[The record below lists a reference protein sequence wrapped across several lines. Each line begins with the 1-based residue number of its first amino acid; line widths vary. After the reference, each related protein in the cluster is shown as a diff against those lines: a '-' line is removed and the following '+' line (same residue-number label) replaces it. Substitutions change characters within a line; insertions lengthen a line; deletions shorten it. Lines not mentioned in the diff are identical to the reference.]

1 MDEYV
6 KMTILPPEQIADMV
20 RVSDF
25 MLAHPSVIVS
35 DIRTRF
41 KLSREA
47 YNMIFDLTMPLFRK
61 QSGSSY
67 WRSKYSM
74 QREGVKNLIKN
85 GRSFLR
91 QQHTDKELAEEF
103 RLFIKNLDSVI
114 EDSDVGKLN
123 ERMQKELET
132 FDHDEEDNIADCIL
146 GPK

>member
-61 QSGSSY
+61 QSNSSY

-91 QQHTDKELAEEF
+91 QPHTDRELADAF
-103 RLFIKNLDSVI
+103 RMFIKDLDVVI

-123 ERMQKELET
+123 ERMQKELEV
-132 FDHDEEDNIADCIL
+132 FGHDEEDNIADCIL

>member
-25 MLAHPSVIVS
+25 MLAHPNVIVA
-35 DIRTRF
+35 DIRKRF

-61 QSGSSY
+61 QSDSSY

-91 QQHTDKELAEEF
+91 QSHTDRELADAF
-103 RLFIKNLDSVI
+103 RMFIKDLDVVV
-114 EDSDVGKLN
+114 EGSDVGKLN
-123 ERMQKELET
+123 ERMQKELEV